1 MSNHTAE
8 VAFFMIVAAIVG
20 ATIAADLG
28 TYLNEFV
35 PKGRS
40 YASIGSSPASPLLA
54 LSSRCKVD

>member
-1 MSNHTAE
+1 MSNHITAA
-8 VAFFMIVAAIVG
+8 AFFMIVAAIVG

-40 YASIGSSPASPLLA
+40 YASIGFLGGIAVIGIIAA
-54 LSSRCKVD
+54 L